1 MPIVDLKKGVLE
13 GGGEVVQEEGDEVVQ
28 QGEEEEAEVEEQV
41 LHKLLLL
48 YYIRYKE
55 FLAVSI
61 KCCLLVHS
69 MHPQLLVT

>member
-41 LHKLLLL
+41 LHKL
-48 YYIRYKE
+48 
-55 FLAVSI
+55 
-61 KCCLLVHS
+61 
-69 MHPQLLVT
+69 